1 MNLVVNLKDRF
12 ASHPLAILTNH
23 FLGRYFETEEA
34 QSGELRTGIP
44 ALLGLA
50 AAPGFILC
58 SFLFEKYSTLIGWFK
73 GIVKLDRDLTTLH
86 DKYIFLAIAF
96 VVCGIATVMKWNNL
110 FPDRRD
116 YMILAPLPIRPSTVF
131 LAKLLGLVA
140 FVSLFAVA
148 VNIVG
153 CLLFPSVVLGNTGT
167 FSLLVRYMLSH
178 FVATLCSSL
187 GGALLVIVVAGFWM
201 NVLPVSTMRRVSS
214 WLQFVLLVF
223 FLTQLLLAAQ
233 VAETLALLQLDNGWR
248 ILLFPP
254 LWFLGLYEQLLGHSV
269 ADLSLWA
276 SYARLSLSTCAVAA
290 VVFYVLGYVRHFR
303 RTAETS
309 DAVVAPGRLLRLLPI
324 PSDPHEAAIV
334 DFVKQTISRSGL
346 HRLLLRTFLAA
357 GCAVILHGLAS
368 RFVILRPEASDI
380 GLLVFAGPLVIS
392 FFLLVGLRFLLEIPS
407 ERQASWI
414 FRLAIPD
421 SASRAILR
429 GVRRVM
435 FELGILAW
443 LVLIV
448 PVNIVLLG
456 ASLGV
461 AHSLFCLLASLIALD
476 ALLIGYHK
484 APFTTDFN
492 SERTNLGISL
502 LLWSTLFAVYAY
514 GTTYI
519 EVGLLQRP
527 VVFALTLALMFGVW
541 RFLLY
546 ARDLWTPEHQEMD
559 FSDGVAPVVL
569 TLDLRND

>member
-1 MNLVVNLKDRF
+1 MNLKERVAD
-12 ASHPLAILTNH
+12 HPLAILTNH
-23 FLGRYFETEEA
+23 FLGRYFETDEA

-96 VVCGIATVMKWNNL
+96 VVCGIVTVMKWNNL

-116 YMILAPLPIRPSTVF
+116 FMILAPLPIRPSTVF

-140 FVSLFAVA
+140 FVSLFAIA

-167 FSLLVRYMLSH
+167 FSLLLRYMLSH
-178 FVATLCSSL
+178 FVATFCASL
-187 GGALLVIVVAGFWM
+187 GGALLVIVMAGFWM
-201 NVLPVSTMRRVSS
+201 NVLPVSMMRRISS
-214 WLQFVLLVF
+214 WVQFVLLVF
-223 FLTQLLLAAQ
+223 FLSQLLLAAQ

-254 LWFLGLYEQLLGHSV
+254 LWFLGLYEQLLRYSS

-276 SYARLSLSTCAVAA
+276 SYARLALITSAIAA

-309 DAVVAPGRLLRLLPI
+309 DAVVAPGRMLRLLPI
-324 PSDPHEAAIV
+324 PKDPHEAAIV

-368 RFVILRPEASDI
+368 RFVILRPEEASDI
-380 GLLVFAGPLVIS
+380 GLLAFAAPLVIS
-392 FFLLVGLRFLLEIPS
+392 FFLLVGLRFLLEIPT

-414 FRLAIPD
+414 FRMAITD
-421 SASRAILR
+421 SASGAILR

-456 ASLGV
+456 APLGI
-461 AHSLFCLLASLIALD
+461 AHSMFCLLTSLIALD
-476 ALLIGYHK
+476 VLLIGYHK

-502 LLWSTLFAVYAY
+502 VLWSTLFAAYAY

-527 VVFALTLALMFGVW
+527 LVFALTLALMLAAW
-541 RFLLY
+541 
-546 ARDLWTPEHQEMD
+546 
-559 FSDGVAPVVL
+559 
-569 TLDLRND
+569 